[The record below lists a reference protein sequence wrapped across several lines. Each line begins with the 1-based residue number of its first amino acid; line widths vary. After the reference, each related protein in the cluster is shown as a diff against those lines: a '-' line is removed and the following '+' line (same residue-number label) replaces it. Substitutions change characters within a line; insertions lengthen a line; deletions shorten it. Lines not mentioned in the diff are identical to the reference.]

1 MAISRSDNDS
11 FQPDLHGPTARLRG
25 KSALE
30 MRGSRSAEQDAPP
43 GGQTERHPIRKRA
56 FSPLTLRILLVN
68 LVALAVLVGGM
79 LYLDQYRTGLIDARL
94 KQLQTQAEIIAGAL
108 GEAATTDQDAA
119 EIEADRATQIL
130 RRLVVPTDTR
140 ARLFSTSGELMT
152 DSREIIAERQ
162 VIQRLLPSPSW
173 YNKILSR
180 ITDVL
185 EVIDNHLPSRTAIP
199 PYVERPDQ
207 RASDYPEVIR
217 ALDGYSMTM
226 IRTREGASY
235 VLTAAVPVQRFRRV
249 LGALLLSTDTTE
261 IQDIVRQERVAI
273 AQVSAIAF
281 GVTALL
287 SLFLAKTIARP
298 VIRLAEA
305 AERIRRGRGR
315 RVSIPDFSN
324 RNDEIGDLSSALKEM
339 TRDLYA
345 RIDAIDAFA
354 ADVAHELKNPLT
366 SLRSAAETVARAE
379 DPTARARLTA
389 IMLEDVRRLNRLIT
403 DIAQA
408 SRIDA
413 ELLRSEAAPV
423 DLHRLLLML
432 VEGYEATVSDE
443 NRPHVVYR
451 AEASDGLIVY
461 GMEQRIG
468 QVIRNLVDNAISFSP
483 PGATITLRARQA
495 GSFVVITVEDEG
507 PGIPDSR
514 LEEIFSRFYSE
525 RPAEEDFG
533 THSGLGLSISKQ
545 IVEAHGGRISAEN
558 LYAPAEPGGE
568 ETHEKVIGARFTVL
582 LPVDPP
588 WARGRR

>member
-1 MAISRSDNDS
+1 MATSRRYQDIPQAEFRAAATD
-11 FQPDLHGPTARLRG
+11 Q
-25 KSALE
+25 SAA
-30 MRGSRSAEQDAPP
+30 SQ
-43 GGQTERHPIRKRA
+43 GGQSDRNTVRKRA
-56 FSPLTLRILLVN
+56 FSPLTLRILVVN
-68 LVALAVLVGGM
+68 LVALAILVGGV
-79 LYLDQYRTGLIDARL
+79 LYLDQYRTGLIDSRL

-108 GEAATTDQDAA
+108 GEAATTQQDTA
-119 EIEADRATQIL
+119 EIETDRATQII
-130 RRLVVPTDTR
+130 RRLVGPTETR

-162 VIQRLLPSPSW
+162 VLEHKLASPTW
-173 YNKILSR
+173 YNRALEKIG
-180 ITDVL
+180 DVL
-185 EVIDNHLPSRTAIP
+185 QMIDNHLPTRSEIP
-199 PYVERPDQ
+199 PYVEHPAQ
-207 RASDYPEVIR
+207 RASDYPEVTR
-217 ALDGYSMTM
+217 ALDGYSTSMV
-226 IRTREGASY
+226 RSRDDGAY

-249 LGALLLSTDTTE
+249 LGALLLSTDTT
-261 IQDIVRQERVAI
+261 DIAKIVKAERLAI

-281 GVTALL
+281 AVTALL

-315 RVSIPDFSN
+315 RVAIPDFSN
-324 RNDEIGDLSSALKEM
+324 RNDEIGDLSAALKDM

-366 SLRSAAETVARAE
+366 SLRSAAETVARAD
-379 DPTARARLTA
+379 DPAARARLTA

-413 ELLRSEAAPV
+413 ELLRSEAEPV
-423 DLHRLLLML
+423 DLHRML
-432 VEGYEATVSDE
+432 VLFVEGYEATADE
-443 NRPHVVYR
+443 GTPRVIYR
-451 AEASDGLIVY
+451 AETSEGLIVY
-461 GMEQRIG
+461 GMEARIG

-483 PGATITLRARQA
+483 PNAKITIRARPA
-495 GSFVVITVEDEG
+495 GSFVVITIEDEG
-507 PGIPDSR
+507 PGIPESR

-558 LYAPAEPGGE
+558 LYAPAEPGGDD
-568 ETHEKVIGARFTVL
+568 THEKVIGARFTVL

-588 WARGRR
+588 WARARR

>member
-1 MAISRSDNDS
+1 MAISRSDNDT
-11 FQPDLHGPTARLRG
+11 FQADRRGAASRARGQAAADIRG
-25 KSALE
+25 D
-30 MRGSRSAEQDAPP
+30 DAA
-43 GGQTERHPIRKRA
+43 GQNERHPIRKRA

-79 LYLDQYRTGLIDARL
+79 LYLDQYRSGLIDSRL
-94 KQLQTQAEIIAGAL
+94 KQLRTQAEIIAGAL
-108 GEAATTDQDAA
+108 GEAATTDQDSA
-119 EIEADRATQIL
+119 EIDVGRATQIL
-130 RRLVVPTDTR
+130 RRLVVPTETR
-140 ARLFSTSGELMT
+140 ARLFSTSGELLT
-152 DSREIIAERQ
+152 DSREIIVERQ
-162 VIQRLLPSPSW
+162 VIEEKLPSPTW
-173 YNKILSR
+173 YNELLSH

-185 EVIDNHLPSRTAIP
+185 EVIDSHLPSRTAIP

-207 RASDYPEVIR
+207 RASDYPEVAR

-226 IRTREGASY
+226 VRSRAGGSF
-235 VLTAAVPVQRFRRV
+235 VLSAAVPVQRFRRV
-249 LGALLLSTDTTE
+249 LGALLISTDTTDIE
-261 IQDIVRQERVAI
+261 EIVRQERIAI

-324 RNDEIGDLSSALKEM
+324 RNDEIGDLSAALKEM

-379 DPTARARLTA
+379 DPAARARLTA

-413 ELLRSEAAPV
+413 ELLRSEAEPV
-423 DLHRLLLML
+423 DLHRLLIML
-432 VEGYEATVSDE
+432 VEGYDATLSE
-443 NRPHVVYR
+443 ESPHVVYR

-468 QVIRNLVDNAISFSP
+468 QVLRNLVDNAISFTP
-483 PGATITLRARQA
+483 HGGTITIRARQA

-507 PGIPDSR
+507 PGIPEGR

-525 RPAEEDFG
+525 RPASEDFG

-558 LYAPAEPGGE
+558 LYVPAEPGSGE
-568 ETHEKVIGARFTVL
+568 PHEKVIGARFTVL